1 MSPHSIPTHV
11 GPGRGGAH
19 TARHRDRGLVV
30 DLAVIVVT
38 FNSAAHLDGLLA
50 SLDAALGDLRAQ
62 VIFVDNSSTD
72 DTVARL
78 QRHRRATV
86 LAQPENRGYAA
97 AINVGLERTHDAP
110 AVLVLN
116 PDLALGA
123 GSIPRLLAASRD
135 AGIGIVVPQI
145 RTPDGAIFRSLRREP
160 TVGRALGAAV
170 MGGRVAGLFPRLS
183 ETVGDHGSYL
193 ERHDVDWATGAAMLV
208 TRDCVEKTGPWD
220 ESFFLY
226 SEETDFAERARRAGF
241 RIVYEPA
248 ALVTHTGGDSMTSPR
263 LRSMLALNSVRY
275 FRRRHGRIRSG
286 AFYAAVL
293 FNEVTRAVLGDK
305 AARVSAL
312 GLVIPRA
319 RPQELACSHQLVP
332 R

>member
-1 MSPHSIPTHV
+1 VI
-11 GPGRGGAH
+11 
-19 TARHRDRGLVV
+19 DI
-30 DLAVIVVT
+30 AVIVVT
-38 FNSAAHLDGLLA
+38 FNSAAHLDRMLA
-50 SLDAALGDLRAQ
+50 SLDATLGDLRAQ
-62 VIFVDNSSTD
+62 IVVVDNNSTD

-78 QRHRRATV
+78 CRHGRAEV
-86 LAQPENRGYAA
+86 LAQEDNRGYAA

-123 GSIPRLLAASRD
+123 GSIQRLLAASRET
-135 AGIGIVVPQI
+135 GVGIVVPQI
-145 RTPDGAIFRSLRREP
+145 RTPEGAIFRSLRREP
-160 TVGRALGAAV
+160 TVGRALGTAV

-183 ETVGDHGSYL
+183 ETVGDDRSYL
-193 ERHDVDWATGAAMLV
+193 QRCDVDWATGATMLV
-208 TRDCVEKTGPWD
+208 TRECAEVTGPWD

-248 ALVTHTGGDSMTSPR
+248 AVVTHTGGDSMTSPR
-263 LRSMLALNSVRY
+263 LRSMLAINRLRY

-293 FNEVTRAVLGDK
+293 FNELTRAALGDK
-305 AARVSAL
+305 AARAAAL
-312 GLVIPRA
+312 GLVVPRS
-319 RPQELACSHQLVP
+319 RPQELACSNRLLP

>member
-1 MSPHSIPTHV
+1 VI
-11 GPGRGGAH
+11 
-19 TARHRDRGLVV
+19 DI
-30 DLAVIVVT
+30 AVIVVT
-38 FNSAAHLDGLLA
+38 FNSAAHLDRMLA

-62 VIFVDNSSTD
+62 IVVVDNNSTD

-78 QRHRRATV
+78 RRHSRAEV
-86 LAQPENRGYAA
+86 LAQGDNRGYAA

-123 GSIPRLLAASRD
+123 GSIQRLLAASRET
-135 AGIGIVVPQI
+135 GVGIVVPQI
-145 RTPDGAIFRSLRREP
+145 RTPEGAIFRSLRREP
-160 TVGRALGAAV
+160 TVGRALGTAV
-170 MGGRVAGLFPRLS
+170 MGGRVAGLFPCLS
-183 ETVGDHGSYL
+183 ETVGDDRSYL
-193 ERHDVDWATGAAMLV
+193 ERCDVDWATGAAMLV
-208 TRDCVEKTGPWD
+208 TRECAEATGPWD

-248 ALVTHTGGDSMTSPR
+248 AVVTHTGGDSMTSPR
-263 LRSMLALNSVRY
+263 LRSMLALNRLRY

-305 AARVSAL
+305 AARAAAL
-312 GLVIPRA
+312 GLVAPRS
-319 RPQELACSHQLVP
+319 RPQELACSNRLVP